1 MLKAMLVVTAL
12 GGGDYNV
19 EMPSMKECLDARVTI
34 ADQDPNVKTL
44 CIPMSD
50 ETAKVQEFF
59 DIFLHMIDQIKLMEM
74 EKEENSLH
82 FDGYQCDSSI
92 LPGLVIQTSPP
103 KINCDE
109 IGPKK
114 K

>member
-12 GGGDYNV
+12 GGGGDYNV

-34 ADQDPNVKTL
+34 AEQDPNVKTL
-44 CIPMSD
+44 CVPMSD

-59 DIFLHMIDQIKLMEM
+59 DIFLHMIDQIKLME
-74 EKEENSLH
+74 KEENTSH

>member
-1 MLKAMLVVTAL
+1 MLKAMLIVTAL
-12 GGGDYNV
+12 AGGGDYTA
-19 EMPSMKECLDARVTI
+19 EMSSMKECLDARETI
-34 ADQDPNVKTL
+34 AKQDSNVKTL
-44 CIPMSD
+44 CVPMSD
-50 ETAKVQEFF
+50 ETAKMKEFF
-59 DIFLHMIDQIKLMEM
+59 NIFLDMIDQIKLME
-74 EKEENSLH
+74 KEENSSH

>member
-12 GGGDYNV
+12 GGGGDYNV

-34 ADQDPNVKTL
+34 AEQDPNVKTL
-44 CIPMSD
+44 CVPMSD

-59 DIFLHMIDQIKLMEM
+59 DIFLHMIDQIKLME
-74 EKEENSLH
+74 KEENYSH

-109 IGPKK
+109 IRPKK